1 MQPRVTAILVAPGG
15 ATYLDRTLDAL
26 SRQTRPPESLVVVD
40 AGGKDSEA
48 GRLSLSGAAQLT
60 SVPAGTTFVQALAQG
75 VRVSGPGDSPR
86 DGSVDPDEWLW
97 FLGHDNV
104 PGPEA
109 LDRLLSQVEVSPS
122 VAVAGPK
129 LMRFDDP
136 TVIAEFGE
144 TMTRYGASMPLVES
158 QLDQGQHDHH
168 EDVLGVA
175 AAGMLVR
182 RSVWTALGGFDP
194 ALPHVDSALDFS
206 VRARLAGHRVVL
218 VPDARVSSAGQPEDF
233 GQAPGGHARAA
244 RLHRA
249 AQLHRR
255 LVYAPPAAL
264 PLHWL
269 SLVPLAFVRSV
280 WHLLT
285 KNPGAVPGEFATALA
300 AAFGGSRVLPARR
313 ALARTRTT
321 SWSAVEPLRASFNL
335 IRERRVSDRDALVAH
350 GEDASDPRASF
361 IGSGGLWVVL
371 VAAVVGVV
379 AFLEF
384 LPQPALTGGGLLP
397 LSTSV
402 PELWDNVGWG
412 RHEIG
417 TGFVGPSDPFTAVL
431 AVLGSVTFWSPSTA
445 VLALWLVALPASA
458 LGAWFAARRVTSRSW
473 TPAVVA
479 AVYAVSTPLL
489 SGLQSGHIG
498 AVVAH
503 VALPFL
509 IWALI
514 GSARSWAAGAT
525 ASLLFAVVA
534 AAAPSLLPALVVIW
548 LGSLA
553 TRPRGIH
560 RMLAVPLPAV
570 ALFVPL
576 AVAQISRGT
585 WWAVFAD
592 PGVPARIEPASPW
605 QLLVA
610 SPETGLNGWTAV
622 LAGLGV
628 SGATAA
634 VVVAAAFVPVALL
647 AVAAPF
653 VGQARRAVPALS
665 LALLGFVT
673 AVAATHVSI
682 SGVGSETTSVWAGS
696 GLSLYLLGLVGAASV
711 TLDRLP
717 RVAPTVGVVV
727 AAVSVA
733 SVFPLVVASYAGTG
747 DVRPSSGRIL
757 SAYVTAEAEA
767 SPEVGTL
774 VLTPQPDGSL
784 AVSLEHGQGATLDDQ
799 STLDATAQRLSST
812 NEDLTVL
819 AGNLVSISGFD
830 PSADLDQLGIGFVLL
845 GEAAD
850 GDDEAQDLARRA
862 SEALDGT
869 ASFQPVGE
877 TSNGLLWRWVDASG
891 AAPDRDDAGPLRP
904 VVLISWALVFGSALL
919 LAVPTTPRRRR
930 SRAGV
935 PESEQ
940 PATTF
945 DEERDD

>member
-40 AGGKDSEA
+40 AGGRDSDA

-60 SVPAGTTFVQALAQG
+60 SVPPTTTFVQALAQG
-75 VRVSGPGDSPR
+75 VRVSGPGDSGR
-86 DGSVDPDEWLW
+86 DGGADPDDWLW

-104 PGPEA
+104 PAPEA

-129 LMRFDDP
+129 LMRLDDP

-168 EDVLGVA
+168 QDVLGVA

-194 ALPHVDSALDFS
+194 GLPHVDSALDFS

-255 LVYAPPAAL
+255 LVYAPAAAL

-269 SLVPLAFVRSV
+269 SLVPLAFVRSI

-285 KNPGAVPGEFATALA
+285 KNPGAVPGEFATALS

-313 ALARTRTT
+313 ALARTRTA

-350 GEDASDPRASF
+350 GEDAADPRASF

-371 VAAVVGVV
+371 LAAVVGVV

-412 RHEIG
+412 LHEIG
-417 TGFVGPSDPFTAVL
+417 TGFVGPSDPFTVVV
-431 AVLGSVTFWSPSTA
+431 AVLGSITAWSPSTA
-445 VLALWLVALPASA
+445 VLGVYLLALPVSA
-458 LGAWFAARRVTSRSW
+458 LGAWFTTRRITTRPWV
-473 TPAVVA
+473 PAVAA
-479 AVYAVSTPLL
+479 AVYAVSSPLF
-489 SGLQSGHIG
+489 SALQSGHLG
-498 AVVAH
+498 GVVAH

-514 GSARSWAAGAT
+514 GAARSWAAGAA
-525 ASLLFAVVA
+525 ASLLFALVA
-534 AAAPSLLPALVVIW
+534 ASAPSLLPALVVLW
-548 LGSLA
+548 LGALA

-570 ALFVPL
+570 ALFLPL
-576 AVAQISRGT
+576 AIVQVGRGT
-585 WWAVFAD
+585 WWGVFAD
-592 PGVPARIEPASPW
+592 PGVPARLEPASPL
-605 QLLVA
+605 QLLLT
-610 SPETGLNGWTAV
+610 SPETGLAGWTD
-622 LAGLGV
+622 LLSGTGLTG
-628 SGATAA
+628 TTLA
-634 VVVAAAFVPVALL
+634 VVVAAVFAPLALL

-653 VGQARRAVPALS
+653 TGSLRRAVPPLA
-665 LALLGFVT
+665 LALLGYLT

-682 SGVGSETTSVWAGS
+682 SGVGSDTTTIWAGS

-717 RVAPTVGVVV
+717 RVAPPAGVL
-727 AAVSVA
+727 AAVA
-733 SVFPLVVASYAGTG
+733 SVAVAVPVVIASYTG
-747 DVRPSSGRIL
+747 VADVRPSSGRIL

-799 STLDATAQRLSST
+799 STLDATSQRLSTT
-812 NEDLTVL
+812 NRDLTVL
-819 AGNLVSISGFD
+819 AGNLVSRSGFD
-830 PSADLDQLGIGFVLL
+830 PSDDLDRLGVGFVLL
-845 GEAAD
+845 AGGADDGPAASL
-850 GDDEAQDLARRA
+850 ERRA
-862 SEALDGT
+862 GEALDGT
-869 ASFQPVGE
+869 STFLPVGD
-877 TSNGLLWRWVDASG
+877 TSNGLLWRYVDAGSVDDSH
-891 AAPDRDDAGPLRP
+891 PDGGVLRP
-904 VVLISWALVFGSALL
+904 IVLVSWALVLGSALL
-919 LAVPTTPRRRR
+919 LALPTTPRRRR

-935 PESEQ
+935 PEAEQ